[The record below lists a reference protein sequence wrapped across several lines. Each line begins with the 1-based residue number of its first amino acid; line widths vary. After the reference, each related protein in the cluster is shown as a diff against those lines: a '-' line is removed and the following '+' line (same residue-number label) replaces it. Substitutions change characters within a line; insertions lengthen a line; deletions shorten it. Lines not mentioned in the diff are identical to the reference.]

1 MRTAAEEIRRFG
13 PVKGILLTNED
24 ITRLEVDC
32 IVNAA
37 NKTLLGG
44 GGVDGAI
51 HRAAGPGL
59 LEECRTL
66 GGCDTGQAKLT
77 GGYRLPARYVIH
89 TVGPVYG
96 RDDGGL
102 LAVCYKNCLELAK
115 EHGIRSIA
123 FPAVS
128 TGIYHF
134 PKKEAAEIAVRTVQ
148 RWLKAN
154 PDQRMEVVFSC
165 VDRRVYDCVLEELE
179 KSWVPAEDGPAAED

>member
-44 GGVDGAI
+44 GGVVGAI

-59 LEECRTL
+59 LEECRML

-96 RDDGGL
+96 RDDEGL

-115 EHGIRSIA
+115 AHGIRSIA

-179 KSWVPAEDGPAAED
+179 KSGAAAEDGPAAED